1 MGVVGLGDQYVVGG
15 GVFVGFG
22 FDFFGGVVWD
32 CLYCGGV
39 CVVGVGV
46 GYFVFV
52 VECCCD
58 F

>member
-39 CVVGVGV
+39 CGWCWGWL
-46 GYFVFV
+46 FCF
-52 VECCCD
+52 CC
-58 F
+58 